1 MSLHRNQKS
10 ETTTREKWP
19 QKGVSASELSVARF
33 GRLCGGRTGA
43 RTWDPLVTWLGP
55 ISRRPVSEEYRL
67 FRVRVE
73 RSDSGH
79 LTRTGPDGGG
89 EALLRLRQF
98 LPVVRVE
105 AVFRLSPVRSIT
117 IWIAMIA
124 LLGLPMARSLDPVT
138 MSRIIK
144 RRGFPLRTPD
154 LSGPNSSE
162 LTSRYSR

>member
-33 GRLCGGRTGA
+33 GRLCGGRTRA

-98 LPVVRVE
+98 LPAVRVE
-105 AVFRLSPVRSIT
+105 AVSAVTGAVHHDLDCHDRPPRIADGQEPRSSI
-117 IWIAMIA
+117 
-124 LLGLPMARSLDPVT
+124 
-138 MSRIIK
+138 
-144 RRGFPLRTPD
+144 
-154 LSGPNSSE
+154 
-162 LTSRYSR
+162 

>member
-1 MSLHRNQKS
+1 MRGQ
-10 ETTTREKWP
+10 
-19 QKGVSASELSVARF
+19 
-33 GRLCGGRTGA
+33 
-43 RTWDPLVTWLGP
+43 
-55 ISRRPVSEEYRL
+55 ISGEEHRL